1 MRPEFQQGIRRS
13 VPLAVP
19 ATVCG
24 VWLAACSSQKDV
36 PKAMAAI
43 DACGLLSTAEVHAL
57 APGLSAGYGEK
68 MIVKDKMAAFVKVK
82 ANVANAPICVW
93 DDAHHVDGLM
103 LQVGPADP
111 SGVKKGLE
119 EGGFAANMGYDVRD
133 VTGLAD
139 EAAVVIQRADPAHG
153 LKVEVAGLVLRV
165 GKYQLLFSPVYLNIA
180 PATAGFKQLKTLAA
194 QAAARLRAKQP
205 ENAENAR
212 ERR

>member
-1 MRPEFQQGIRRS
+1 MRLKFQQGIRRS
-13 VPLAVP
+13 VPLAVL

-24 VWLAACSSQKDV
+24 AWLAACGGQKDS

-93 DDAHHVDGLM
+93 DDAHHMPGLM
-103 LQVGPADP
+103 LQVSPADP

-119 EGGFAANMGYDVRD
+119 EGFPANMGYDVRD
-133 VTGLAD
+133 VTGLGD

-153 LKVEVAGLVLRV
+153 IETGVAELALRV
-165 GKYQLLFSPVYLNIA
+165 GKRQLLLSPAYMNIA
-180 PATAGFKQLKTLAA
+180 PATADFKHLKTLAA
-194 QAAARLRAKQP
+194 RAAARLRAR
-205 ENAENAR
+205 EAGNAP
-212 ERR
+212 